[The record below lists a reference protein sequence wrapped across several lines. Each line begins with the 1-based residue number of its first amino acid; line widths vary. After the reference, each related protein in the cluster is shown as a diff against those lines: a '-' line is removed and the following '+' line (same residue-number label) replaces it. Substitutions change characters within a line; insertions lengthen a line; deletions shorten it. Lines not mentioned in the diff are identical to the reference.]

1 MKVASEI
8 MTNVTEH
15 ETPITIS
22 TRDYDQLDR
31 IATAGMRRNSS
42 VPYVLADEL
51 ARATIVSPREMSSNV
66 VTMNSSLTFRDDITN
81 EVRRVTLVYPGEE
94 DIALGRISILT
105 PVGTALIGVSEGQAI
120 GWQTPAGE
128 SRRLTVVKVHSQPL

>member
-1 MKVASEI
+1 

-42 VPYVLADEL
+42 VPHVLADEL
-51 ARATIVSPREMSSNV
+51 ARAEIVSPHEMRPNV
-66 VTMNSSLTFRDDITN
+66 VTMNSSLTFRDDVTHEI
-81 EVRRVTLVYPGEE
+81 RRVTLVYPGEE

-105 PVGTALIGVSEGQAI
+105 PVGTALIGVSEGDAI
-120 GWQTPAGE
+120 GWRTTAGE
-128 SRRLTVVKVHSQPL
+128 LRRLTILKVHSQHVAEAHAR